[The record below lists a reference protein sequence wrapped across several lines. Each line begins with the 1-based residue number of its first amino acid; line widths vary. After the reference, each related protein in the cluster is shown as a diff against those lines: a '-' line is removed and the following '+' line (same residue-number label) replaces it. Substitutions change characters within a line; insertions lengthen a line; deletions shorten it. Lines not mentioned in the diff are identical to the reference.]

1 MKTETIPTETN
12 QPSTNLM
19 YPLVGFALFSIFAS
33 STLAAN
39 TSDLAK
45 AVLNY
50 GKPVKSQ
57 IIGIEAPFKKDDIR
71 KSWEFIDEELFL
83 KAFETRCWKGGK
95 KTSKDLAASC

>member
-1 MKTETIPTETN
+1 MKTNTIQAAKNQSATIPF
-12 QPSTNLM
+12 
-19 YPLVGFALFSIFAS
+19 YFFVGFTLFSLIAS
-33 STLAAN
+33 TTLAA
-39 TSDLAK
+39 TTEDLAK

-57 IIGIEAPFKKDDIR
+57 IIGIETPLKKDDIR

-95 KTSKDLAASC
+95 KTAKDLAASC